1 MEFLRVAVAEN
12 FKDIVLSIKASNT
25 RVMVTTVRLLV
36 WQMAEENMAFPL
48 HLGVTDAGEG
58 EDGRVKSAVGIA
70 IA

>member
-12 FKDIVLSIKASNT
+12 FKDIVLSSNARNT

-48 HLGVTDAGEG
+48 HLGVTEAGEG
-58 EDGRVKSAVGIA
+58 EDGRVKSAVGI
-70 IA
+70 